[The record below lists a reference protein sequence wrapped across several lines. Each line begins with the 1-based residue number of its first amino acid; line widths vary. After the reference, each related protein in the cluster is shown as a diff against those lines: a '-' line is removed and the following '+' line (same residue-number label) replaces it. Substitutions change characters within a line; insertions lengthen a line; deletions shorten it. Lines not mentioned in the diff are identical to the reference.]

1 MGLATRALWE
11 NVVEL
16 PADPGGKIVRKHMA
30 RRARPN
36 GQQLF
41 RRYPFY
47 AVQEHQRR
55 QLAEAIDQED
65 SEVIRTGGVDAL
77 AKEFAERFAVEAPR
91 LIEGAISLDV
101 EEARVDVTG
110 DFRFGAFGDEPVHVA
125 GIRAEYYVPYEGDE
139 QLFQCSAS
147 TINHSMRPI
156 ELRNQELV
164 FTYERPDQD
173 VAASNAEFEQELAQ
187 VRQSL
192 GWLANDCKTFNA
204 SLPAH
209 ARDLIA
215 QRRKRLEEM
224 TTQIQ
229 GLGVTIRK
237 TATPTPAPART
248 VPPARRPRK
257 EPREAEQYDIA
268 LSFAGENRAYV
279 EEVATGLQAAGVK
292 VFYDA
297 FEAANL
303 WGKNL
308 VDHLA
313 EIYANRARYVVMFI
327 SKSYVEKAW
336 TTHEREHAQ
345 GRALVAKEEY
355 ILPARFDDTPVPG
368 MTSTVAFQDLRYT
381 APQQLVELILAKLRR
396 H

>member
-1 MGLATRALWE
+1 
-11 NVVEL
+11 
-16 PADPGGKIVRKHMA
+16 MA

-41 RRYPFY
+41 SRFPFY
-47 AVQEHQRR
+47 AVQEHQRK
-55 QLAEAIDQED
+55 QLATAIDQED
-65 SEVIRTGGVDAL
+65 PEVIRTGDIDAL
-77 AKEFAERFAVEAPR
+77 TNDFAERFAVEAPR
-91 LIEGAISLDV
+91 LLEGAISVDV
-101 EEARVDVTG
+101 EEAEVDVTG
-110 DFRFGAFGDEPVHVA
+110 DFRFGAFDDEPVHVA

-139 QLFQCSAS
+139 EMFQCSAS
-147 TINHSMRPI
+147 ARNLSMRPI
-156 ELRNQELV
+156 ELRKQELV

-173 VAASNAEFEQELAQ
+173 VAATKAEFDRELAQ
-187 VRQSL
+187 VRESL
-192 GWLANDCKTFNA
+192 GWLAQDCKTFNA

-209 ARDLIA
+209 ARELIA
-215 QRRKRLEEM
+215 ARRKRLEEM

-229 GLGVTIRK
+229 GLGVTVRK
-237 TATPTPAPART
+237 AARMAPAAAA
-248 VPPARRPRK
+248 PAGRARKDPRK
-257 EPREAEQYDIA
+257 VEQYDIA

-279 EEVATGLQAAGVK
+279 EEVATGLQASRVK
-292 VFYDA
+292 VFYDV
-297 FEAANL
+297 FESANL

-327 SKSYVEKAW
+327 SKEYVEKAW
-336 TTHEREHAQ
+336 TTHERQHAQ

-368 MTSTVAFQDLRYT
+368 MTNTVAFQDLRHT
-381 APQQLVELILAKLRR
+381 TPQQLVELIITKLRR

>member
-1 MGLATRALWE
+1 MS
-11 NVVEL
+11 
-16 PADPGGKIVRKHMA
+16 

-41 RRYPFY
+41 SRFPFY
-47 AVQEHQRR
+47 AVQEHQRQ
-55 QLAEAIDQED
+55 QLAVAIDQED
-65 SEVIRTGGVDAL
+65 PEVIRTGEIDAL
-77 AKEFAERFAVEAPR
+77 SREFAERFAVEAPR
-91 LIEGAISLDV
+91 LIEGAISLNV

-125 GIRAEYYVPYEGDE
+125 GIHAEYYVPYEGE
-139 QLFQCSAS
+139 EELFQCSAS
-147 TINHSMRPI
+147 TRSLSMRPI
-156 ELRNQELV
+156 ELRKQELV

-173 VAASNAEFEQELAQ
+173 VAATKAEFEQELAQ

-192 GWLANDCKTFNA
+192 EWLAQDCKTFNA
-204 SLPAH
+204 SLPAQ
-209 ARDLIA
+209 ARDLISG
-215 QRRKRLEEM
+215 RRQRLEQM
-224 TTQIQ
+224 TTQIKD
-229 GLGVTIRK
+229 LGITIRK
-237 TATPTPAPART
+237 PAAATPAPART
-248 VPPARRPRK
+248 AAPARRARK
-257 EPREAEQYDIA
+257 EPGTVEQYDIA

-279 EEVATGLQAAGVK
+279 EEVATGLLAARIK

-297 FEAANL
+297 FESANL

-327 SKSYVEKAW
+327 SKEYIEKAW
-336 TTHEREHAQ
+336 TTHERQHAQ

-368 MTSTVAFQDLRYT
+368 MTTTVAFQDLRRT
-381 APQQLVELILAKLRR
+381 TPQQLVEIIIAKLRR
-396 H
+396 A

>member
-1 MGLATRALWE
+1 M
-11 NVVEL
+11 
-16 PADPGGKIVRKHMA
+16 
-30 RRARPN
+30 
-36 GQQLF
+36 
-41 RRYPFY
+41 
-47 AVQEHQRR
+47 
-55 QLAEAIDQED
+55 
-65 SEVIRTGGVDAL
+65 
-77 AKEFAERFAVEAPR
+77 
-91 LIEGAISLDV
+91 
-101 EEARVDVTG
+101 
-110 DFRFGAFGDEPVHVA
+110 
-125 GIRAEYYVPYEGDE
+125 PYEGDE

-156 ELRNQELV
+156 ELRNHELV

-173 VAASNAEFEQELAQ
+173 VAATKAEFEQELAQ
-187 VRQSL
+187 ARQSL

-204 SLPAH
+204 SLPAY

-257 EPREAEQYDIA
+257 EPSEAEQYDIP

-292 VFYDA
+292 VFYDT

-327 SKSYVEKAW
+327 SKAYVEKAW

-381 APQQLVELILAKLRR
+381 TPQQLVELILSKLRR